1 MGCLTPSGVRSIR
14 KGLGGCLKLRRE
26 TRWDASEAFV
36 AFRVSVSRRALM
48 AVLLMGAMAYW
59 SAICIV
65 LLIVRMMR
73 LSTLIALLSDVLQG
87 DSDVLGPGE

>member
-1 MGCLTPSGVRSIR
+1 
-14 KGLGGCLKLRRE
+14 
-26 TRWDASEAFV
+26 
-36 AFRVSVSRRALM
+36 M